1 MASILIKNGRVWDGE
16 QFFNADVL
24 TKGTEIAKI
33 APNIDDP
40 ADFTYDAHGKIVSA
54 GLVDTHVH
62 IRGISSET
70 FGIQGE
76 AACFPF
82 GVTAAADAG
91 GGRGDRSLVESF
103 MLKAAV
109 LVGVS
114 IRDNHVDCKRTKEKL
129 ALYGDRAIGL
139 KVYFDTTVSQVQD
152 ITPLREACR
161 LARELGLFVMVHCAC
176 SPTPMAEILDTLSA
190 GDILTHSFH
199 GGAHTAAED
208 DFAAMRRAKARGVV
222 IDAGFAGHVHTDFAI
237 CRAAVAAGL
246 APDTISTDVTRYSAY
261 MRGGRY
267 GMTMCMNI
275 AKTLGMCDEDIFRA
289 VTSNPA
295 KALGM
300 ENEWGYLQV
309 GRCADIA
316 VFDYT
321 NEGFDLTDKAENHIE
336 SDRGY
341 RCVMTV
347 ADGEVVY
354 RH

>member
-82 GVTAAADAG
+82 GVTAVADAG
-91 GGRGDRSLVESF
+91 GGRGDRALLESF
-103 MLKAAV
+103 MLKVAV

-114 IRDNHVDCKRTKEKL
+114 IRDNHVDHKRTKEKL

-139 KVYFDTTVSQVQD
+139 KVYFDTTVSQVRD
-152 ITPLREACR
+152 ITPLREACQ
-161 LARELGLFVMVHCAC
+161 LARELGLFVMVHCAS
-176 SPTPMAEILDTLSA
+176 SPTPMNEILDTLSA

-208 DFAAMRRAKARGVV
+208 DFAAMRRAKARGVI
-222 IDAGFAGHVHTDFAI
+222 IDAGFAGYVHTDFAV
-237 CRAAVAAGL
+237 CRAGVAAGL

-267 GMTMCMNI
+267 GMTMCMNM
-275 AKTLGMCDEDIFRA
+275 AKALGMSEESIFRA
-289 VTSNPA
+289 VTSSPA
-295 KALGM
+295 KALGK
-300 ENEWGYLQV
+300 EKEWGYLLV
-309 GRCADIA
+309 GRRADIA
-316 VFDYT
+316 VFDHT
-321 NEGFDLTDKAENHIE
+321 DEGFDLTDKAGNRICGQE
-336 SDRGY
+336 GY
-341 RCVMTV
+341 RCILTV
-347 ADGEVVY
+347 ADGQIIY